1 MARAIQ
7 LAKQGW
13 YTARPNPRVGCVIVK
28 AGEVIGEGWH
38 HRAGGPHAEIV
49 ALNDAGDV
57 ACGATAY
64 VTLEPCNHHGRTPP
78 CAEALIAAGIVR
90 VIYGLADPHRVA
102 SGGIGKLEAAG
113 IAVDGPLL
121 EEEAGALNPG
131 FVKRCETGLPRVTLK
146 LAASMDG
153 RSAMASG
160 ESQWITGPA
169 ARSDV
174 QRLRAANGAIIT
186 GIGTVLEDNPALT
199 VREIPPGLSADG
211 LAEMQPLRVI
221 VDSRLR
227 TTAGLNILQPPGDVL
242 VATAQSEGGVKGA
255 EVCTLPNGNGKVD
268 LQALLLELGRREYSD
283 VLVEAGGKLAG
294 AFLEQGLVDEL
305 IIYMAPKLLGSDG
318 MPMAVLP
325 LRAMS
330 EALALEITDI
340 RAVGKDW
347 RITATPGGERCS
359 QA

>member
-7 LAKQGW
+7 LAKKGW
-13 YTARPNPRVGCVIVK
+13 YTARPNPRVGCVIVR
-28 AGEVIGEGWH
+28 AGAVVGKGWH
-38 HRAGGPHAEIV
+38 QRAGGPHAEIA
-49 ALNDAGDV
+49 ALEQAGD
-57 ACGATAY
+57 AARGATAY
-64 VTLEPCNHHGRTPP
+64 VSLEPCNHHGRTPP
-78 CAEALIAAGIVR
+78 CADALITAGIARLV
-90 VIYGLADPHRVA
+90 YGLADPHVIA

-113 IAVDGPLL
+113 ICVDGPVL
-121 EEEAGALNPG
+121 EQEARALNAG
-131 FVKRCETGLPRVTLK
+131 FVKRCETGLPRVILK

-169 ARSDV
+169 ARRDV
-174 QRLRAANGAIIT
+174 QRIRAENAAIIT

-199 VREIPPGLSADG
+199 VREVQPGLDESM

-227 TTAGLNILQPPGDVL
+227 TTEGLNILQPPGAVL
-242 VATAQSEGGVKGA
+242 IATAQSEGHVEGV
-255 EVCTLPNGNGKVD
+255 EVCSLPNEDGKVD
-268 LQALLLELGRREYSD
+268 LQALLAELGRRECND

-294 AFLEQGLVDEL
+294 VFLQQGLVDEL
-305 IIYMAPKLLGSDG
+305 IIYMAPKLMGSAA

-325 LRAMS
+325 FEAMS
-330 EALALEITDI
+330 EALDLEITDM

-347 RITATPGGERCS
+347 RMTAKPGGGRCS